1 MDVKVR
7 FIGALNGAIAA
18 ACYGMNPLFAL
29 PLYSAGMDVNS
40 VLFYRYIIATF
51 VLWLYLK
58 FVKKYSFK
66 LTKEEILPLI
76 IMGLIFSFSSI
87 TLFKSYTYMD
97 AGIASTIL
105 FMYPI
110 LVAVIMAVFFKEKL
124 LYSTVISILLT
135 SVGVVLL
142 YHGNP
147 LQKLNPFGVL
157 LVFLSALSYAIYI
170 VGVKN
175 IRALKTLNSKKQ
187 IFYVM
192 LFGSSIYIYNVIF
205 NTNLYIVTEPHLWIN
220 ILALSIL
227 PTIVSL
233 IAMTISIKI
242 IGSTAAAVL
251 GALEPITA
259 IFFGVVVFH
268 EQLTPRI
275 IVGIITILFAVL
287 MVIMKKK

>member
-66 LTKEEILPLI
+66 LTKEEVLPLI

-175 IRALKTLNSKKQ
+175 IHALKTLNSKKQ

-205 NTNLYIVTEPHLWIN
+205 NTKLYIVTEPHLWIN